1 MEADQMQPRSGHQG
15 CQALRWPRRTRQV
28 REKLLATG
36 NEAAPSTTPAEFH
49 AWAEKA
55 GEAQLERVRKANVTV
70 E

>member
-1 MEADQMQPRSGHQG
+1 
-15 CQALRWPRRTRQV
+15 V

-36 NEAAPSTTPAEFH
+36 NEAAPSTTPAEFL

-55 GEAQLERVRKANVTV
+55 GEAQLEPVRKVNVTA

>member
-1 MEADQMQPRSGHQG
+1 
-15 CQALRWPRRTRQV
+15 V

-36 NEAAPSTTPAEFH
+36 NETAPSTTPAEFH

-55 GEAQLERVRKANVTV
+55 GEAQLERVRNAYVTV

>member
-1 MEADQMQPRSGHQG
+1 MQPRSGHQG

-36 NEAAPSTTPAEFH
+36 NETAPSTTPAEFH

-55 GEAQLERVRKANVTV
+55 GEAQLEPVRKVNVTA